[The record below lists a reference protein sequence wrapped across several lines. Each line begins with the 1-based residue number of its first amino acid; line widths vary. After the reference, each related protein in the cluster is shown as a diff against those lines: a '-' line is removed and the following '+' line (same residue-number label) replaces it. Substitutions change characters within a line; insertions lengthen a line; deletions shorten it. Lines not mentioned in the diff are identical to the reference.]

1 VSQLHLFLNDE
12 RFRKEE
18 RLTRRSQ
25 FLRTQRRGCRQVTRC
40 LVVYACK
47 TEEAHSRV
55 GLTVS
60 RKVGGSVVRNLVKRR
75 LREVFRRNK
84 PRLPIGYD
92 LVWIARKG
100 AGDASLEE
108 LLEQAQEA
116 SNRAARKFRRRSAG
130 GER

>member
-1 VSQLHLFLNDE
+1 
-12 RFRKEE
+12 
-18 RLTRRSQ
+18 
-25 FLRTQRRGCRQVTRC
+25 
-40 LVVYACK
+40 VVYACK
-47 TEEAHSRV
+47 TDEAYSRV

-60 RKVGGSVVRNLVKRR
+60 RKVGGSVLRNLVKRR

-116 SNRAARKFRRRSAG
+116 SNRAARKFRRRSS
-130 GER
+130 GEGRQERSP